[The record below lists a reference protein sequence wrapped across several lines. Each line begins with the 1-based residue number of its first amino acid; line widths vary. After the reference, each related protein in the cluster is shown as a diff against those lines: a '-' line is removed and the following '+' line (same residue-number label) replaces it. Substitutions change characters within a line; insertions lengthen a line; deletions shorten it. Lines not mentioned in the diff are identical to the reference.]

1 MALDA
6 KSIAIDRIPQAT
18 GNCPTTD
25 QRGVTPLDD
34 FETACDIGAYEHL
47 DHLRVDVMVTA
58 DQYSVYIDGAN
69 LLVPST
75 LDWSA
80 RSPHG
85 DHTGAVAVTT
95 GAEHIF
101 AFSHPCPSGHVTV
114 DASAKEATGQ
124 DVTTHYEGDP
134 CWRLGQRWRGT

>member
-6 KSIAIDRIPQAT
+6 NSRAVDAIPSAS
-18 GNCPTTD
+18 GLCPATD
-25 QRGVTPLDD
+25 QRGVTRLEE
-34 FETACDIGAYEHL
+34 FETARDIGAHERL
-47 DHLRVDVMVTA
+47 DHLRIDIMVTTG
-58 DQYSVYIDGAN
+58 QYSVYIDGAN
-69 LLVPST
+69 VLVPST

-101 AFSHPCPSGHVTV
+101 ASSHPCPSGHVTV

-134 CWRLGQRWRGT
+134 C